1 MVADLRTTKLD
12 FERSLVP
19 LQEALVKLSTQKDIA
34 REKIMTTT
42 LIQKQKLEAQQ
53 VPVCPFIA
61 NCVLLGQVRTF
72 HILFDSNPPV
82 AY

>member
-1 MVADLRTTKLD
+1 LVRDLRATKLD

-34 REKIMTTT
+34 REKIMMTM

-53 VPVCPFIA
+53 VLVPSICIVCRLV
-61 NCVLLGQVRTF
+61 NETGT
-72 HILFDSNPPV
+72 
-82 AY
+82 